1 MDIRSKKVKKPDN
14 SDDDEV
20 YVLTEPYILYD
31 ILTDVFDVG
40 DWKPG
45 LWQML
50 YETFM
55 RRLEKAGYIAK
66 RDEGEEE

>member
-1 MDIRSKKVKKPDN
+1 MKSEEMF
-14 SDDDEV
+14 DDDDKFV
-20 YVLTEPYILYD
+20 MTEPYILYD

>member
-1 MDIRSKKVKKPDN
+1 MKSEELF
-14 SDDDEV
+14 DDDDKFV
-20 YVLTEPYILYD
+20 MTEPYILYD